1 MFRPD
6 VDAEFSGGQTVLTA
20 RGRAHFGVA
29 RVTRMV
35 VLGTTFSALVFTMV
49 AAIRLE
55 NWAGSTARSM
65 AETRLKAD
73 GDGHGTGD
81 HRPAVRRRL
90 PCRYLPDSC
99 QFRKGFLTMKTR
111 RQENNEALT
120 RHMKVMG
127 MYEGMTLS
135 QRITTKIAKPRTPF
149 SMNEDSSA
157 VLPSEEKP

>member
-1 MFRPD
+1 
-6 VDAEFSGGQTVLTA
+6 
-20 RGRAHFGVA
+20 
-29 RVTRMV
+29 
-35 VLGTTFSALVFTMV
+35 
-49 AAIRLE
+49 
-55 NWAGSTARSM
+55 
-65 AETRLKAD
+65 
-73 GDGHGTGD
+73 
-81 HRPAVRRRL
+81 
-90 PCRYLPDSC
+90 
-99 QFRKGFLTMKTR
+99 MKTR